1 MMLRDPERWDYS
13 AIVDRPPLTL
23 PGGAKLAV
31 WVVSNHE
38 FYEFNPPLRDV
49 RKPWPRVQ
57 PDTLS
62 YGYRDYG
69 NRVGIW
75 RVMELLDRYE
85 IRASISLNVA
95 VCDHHPEITEASLER
110 GWEFYSHGIY
120 NTRYLFGMPEAE
132 ERQVIEDSIA
142 TIEKAT
148 GSPPVGWL
156 SPALT
161 NTERTLDL
169 LAEYG
174 FTYTCDLFHDDQ
186 PFPVKVKSGRLASI
200 PYTLDLND
208 VIVYN
213 SFLYTGRHYGE
224 MIRDQFDVLYEEAT
238 RTGSG
243 RVMCVSLHPYL
254 VGQPNKLAPLDDAL
268 AHIRGHD
275 DVWFAT
281 GQEIADWYLEH
292 DYDDVVASLVRPEAS
307 A

>member
-1 MMLRDPERWDYS
+1 M
-13 AIVDRPPLTL
+13 
-23 PGGAKLAV
+23 
-31 WVVSNHE
+31 VVN
-38 FYEFNPPLRDV
+38 D
-49 RKPWPRVQ
+49 K
-57 PDTLS
+57 
-62 YGYRDYG
+62 
-69 NRVGIW
+69 
-75 RVMELLDRYE
+75 
-85 IRASISLNVA
+85 
-95 VCDHHPEITEASLER
+95 C
-110 GWEFYSHGIY
+110 
-120 NTRYLFGMPEAE
+120 
-132 ERQVIEDSIA
+132 
-142 TIEKAT
+142 
-148 GSPPVGWL
+148 
-156 SPALT
+156 
-161 NTERTLDL
+161 TLDL

-224 MIRDQFDVLYEEAT
+224 MIRDQFDVLYEEAS

-281 GQEIADWYLEH
+281 GQEIADWYMEH
-292 DYDDVVASLVRPEAS
+292 DYDDVVASLAGPEAP

>member
-1 MMLRDPERWDYS
+1 MLGDPDRWAYS
-13 AIVDRPPLTL
+13 AIVDRPRLQL
-23 PGGAKLAV
+23 PGGARVAL

-38 FYEFNPPLRDV
+38 FYELDPPLREA

-57 PDTLS
+57 PDTLG

-69 NRVGIW
+69 NRVGVW
-75 RVMELLDRYE
+75 RIMDVLDRYG

-95 VCDHHPEITEASLER
+95 LCDHHPEITEASLER
-110 GWEFYSHGIY
+110 GWEFYSHGVY
-120 NTRYLFGMPEAE
+120 NTRYLFGMPEEE
-132 ERQVIEDSIA
+132 ERAVIEDCIE
-142 TIEKAT
+142 TIERAT
-148 GSPPVGWL
+148 GKRPVGWL

-186 PFPVKVKSGRLASI
+186 PFPVRVESGRLISL

-224 MIRDQFDVLYEEAT
+224 MIRDQFDVLYREGAESA
-238 RTGSG
+238 
-243 RVMCVSLHPYL
+243 RVMCISLHPFL
-254 VGQPNKLAPLDDAL
+254 VGQPNKLRALDEAL
-268 AHIRGHD
+268 AYVTAHEG
-275 DVWFAT
+275 VWLAT
-281 GQEIADWYLEH
+281 GEEIAAWYLAEA
-292 DYDDVVASLVRPEAS
+292 YDDVAS
-307 A
+307 AVGHR